1 MKKNWLHSILVIL
14 IFEILFWGIGYFV
27 YQYFTTQVEE
37 FRFENREFIWYL
49 LGARGLILLYT
60 FSIFLRKRRMKKY
73 ASETVLNKMTKN
85 NSWLKEGF
93 RFSFLLLAISFFII
107 AWANPQF
114 GKDEKKMK
122 TSGIDMMVCLDVSNS
137 MLAKDLSGNM
147 NRLEVAKLA
156 IKNLLRQL
164 KGDRVGVVVFAG
176 SAYNYIPI
184 TNDYDYI
191 KLELMSINP
200 GMMSTQGT
208 AIGAAIETAMT
219 SFEENKTNKTILVF
233 TDGENHED
241 NAIKATKSATKNGVK
256 IYTIGMG
263 TNKSVP
269 IPKGNGNQF
278 HKDRNGNTVLTKLN
292 EKMLK
297 DIASKGNG
305 EYVKAQRTKVDT
317 ESIIKDISGMEK
329 TKFKEKTFL
338 EYEDRF
344 QWFLVI
350 GMLFLLL
357 NGFIYKYL

>member
-1 MKKNWLHSILVIL
+1 MKKNWKHSMLIII
-14 IFEILFWGIGYFV
+14 IFEITFWGLGYILF
-27 YQYFTTQVEE
+27 QYFTTQVEE
-37 FRFENREFIWYL
+37 FRFENNEFIMFL
-49 LGARGLILLYT
+49 LGARGLIVLFMLSNY
-60 FSIFLRKRRMKKY
+60 LRKRRLTKY
-73 ASETVLNKMTKN
+73 ASNNVLKKITKN
-85 NSWLKEGF
+85 SSWLKESF
-93 RFSFLLLAISFFII
+93 RFSFLLIAISFFII

-122 TSGIDMMVCLDVSNS
+122 TSGIDMMICLDVSNS

-156 IKNLLRQL
+156 IKNLLKQL

-184 TNDYDYI
+184 TNDYEYI
-191 KLELMSINP
+191 KLELLSINP

-219 SFEENKTNKTILVF
+219 SFEDNKTNKAILVF
-233 TDGENHED
+233 TDGETHES
-241 NAIKATKSATKNGVK
+241 NSIKATKLATKKGVK

-297 DIASKGNG
+297 DIAQKGNG
-305 EYVKAQRTKVDT
+305 EYVRAQRTKVDT
-317 ESIIKDISGMEK
+317 ESIISDISEMEK

-344 QWFLVI
+344 QWFLGI
-350 GMLFLLL
+350 GLIFLLL
-357 NGFIYKYL
+357 NGFIYKYF